1 MAVIRQSSSRV
12 SVAASCHMRRTTMPK
27 HRHHPPHT
35 PIGDTEAAT
44 LIQLANGNA
53 LAQQREAEREAR
65 LAPAVSMLHSIPPT
79 AATPLSGMKILMMS
93 DVYFPRVNGV
103 STSIASFRGAL
114 ERQGHSVTL
123 ICPDYPVGQVDEP
136 GVLRIRSRQV
146 PGDPED
152 RMMRYR
158 DLLALAPLLA
168 DEDVDLIHVHTPFTA
183 HYAGVALGRQLG
195 LPVVATYHTLFEEYI
210 HHYIRWLPRRW
221 LRLAARRLSVHQC
234 QQLDA
239 LVAPS
244 RAMQHALTHY
254 GVTTSITVIATGLAL
269 ESFCKPQDDSDFR
282 AHYDLSQEAR
292 LLLYV
297 GRAAFEKNI
306 DFLIDMLPQ
315 VLAEHPTTRLI
326 ITGEGPAHESLVRRA
341 QEVGVADAVL
351 FLGYLDR
358 HGPLQ
363 AAYRAAEVFV
373 FASRTETQG
382 LVLLEAMAL
391 GTPVVSTAIM
401 GTLDVLKEGEG
412 CLIAEETHDDFAA
425 KVNHLLSNETVRH
438 QLGERGRTYAASW
451 HEDAKSAELISFYR
465 KLLIKHF
472 EKKMKQAPALY

>member
-1 MAVIRQSSSRV
+1 MPQRRRPYLSSPLSDPEL
-12 SVAASCHMRRTTMPK
+12 AALT
-27 HRHHPPHT
+27 
-35 PIGDTEAAT
+35 
-44 LIQLANGNA
+44 QLANGNA
-53 LAQQREAEREAR
+53 LHLQREADRKAR
-65 LAPAVSMLHSIPPT
+65 LASTLTLFHPAASTTNMPQ
-79 AATPLSGMKILMMS
+79 SGMKVLMIS

-103 STSIASFRGAL
+103 STSIASFHGAL
-114 ERQGHSVTL
+114 ERLGHSVML

-136 GVLRIRSRQV
+136 GVLRIPSRGV

-158 DLLALAPLLA
+158 DLLALAPSLA
-168 DEDVDLIHVHTPFTA
+168 DETFDLIHVHTPFTA
-183 HYAGVALGRQLG
+183 HYAGVALGRRLG
-195 LPVVATYHTLFEEYI
+195 LPVIATYHTLFEEYV

-244 RAMQHALTHY
+244 RAMQETLTRY
-254 GVTTSITVIATGLAL
+254 GVTTPSTVIPTGLSL
-269 ESFCKPQDDSDFR
+269 ESFCHPQGAQDDSDFR
-282 AHYDLSQEAR
+282 AHYDLPTDAR

-306 DFLIDMLPQ
+306 DFLIDMLPK
-315 VLAEHPTTRLI
+315 VLAEHPTARLI
-326 ITGEGPAHESLVRRA
+326 ITGEGPAHDSLVRRA
-341 QEVGVADAVL
+341 QEVGVAESVL

-363 AAYRAAEVFV
+363 AAYRAADVFV

-391 GTPVVSTAIM
+391 GTPVVSTAMM

-412 CLIAEETHDDFAA
+412 CLIAEDTHDDFAA
-425 KVNHLLSNETVRH
+425 KVNRLLRDNALCQ
-438 QLGERGRTYAASW
+438 QLAKRAQAYAASW
-451 HEDAKSAELISFYR
+451 HEDAKSAELVSLYR
-465 KLLIKHF
+465 QIAAESLARGSK
-472 EKKMKQAPALY
+472 

>member
-1 MAVIRQSSSRV
+1 MI
-12 SVAASCHMRRTTMPK
+12 
-27 HRHHPPHT
+27 
-35 PIGDTEAAT
+35 
-44 LIQLANGNA
+44 
-53 LAQQREAEREAR
+53 
-65 LAPAVSMLHSIPPT
+65 
-79 AATPLSGMKILMMS
+79 S

-103 STSIASFRGAL
+103 STSIASFRAAL
-114 ERQGHSVTL
+114 ERIGHSVTL
-123 ICPDYPVGQVDEP
+123 ICPDYPVGQVNEP
-136 GVLRIRSRQV
+136 GVLRIPSRQV

-158 DLLALAPLLA
+158 DLLALAAKLA

-244 RAMQHALTHY
+244 RAMQQALTHY
-254 GVTTSITVIATGLAL
+254 GVTTPITVIATGLAL
-269 ESFCKPQDDSDFR
+269 ESFCQPQDDSEFR
-282 AHYDLSQEAR
+282 AHYHLPKEAR

-306 DFLIDMLPQ
+306 DFLIDILPQ

-326 ITGEGPAHESLVRRA
+326 ITGEGPAIESLVRRA

-363 AAYRAAEVFV
+363 AAYRAADVFV

-391 GTPVVSTAIM
+391 GTPVVSTAKM
-401 GTLDVLKEGEG
+401 GTQDVLKEGEG
-412 CLIAEETHDDFAA
+412 CLIAEDNHDDFAT
-425 KVNHLLSNETVRH
+425 KVNRLLSDEPLRQ
-438 QLGERGRTYAASW
+438 QLAERAQTYATSW
-451 HEDAKSAELISFYR
+451 HEDAKSVELVELYQQLLVDHLVNAR
-465 KLLIKHF
+465 K
-472 EKKMKQAPALY
+472 

>member
-1 MAVIRQSSSRV
+1 MSQRRRYPLNESEI
-12 SVAASCHMRRTTMPK
+12 AALT
-27 HRHHPPHT
+27 
-35 PIGDTEAAT
+35 
-44 LIQLANGNA
+44 QLAHGNA
-53 LAQQREAEREAR
+53 ITQQREAEREAR
-65 LAPAVSMLHSIPPT
+65 LASALTLFHSMASAT
-79 AATPLSGMKILMMS
+79 AMPLGGMKVLMIS

-114 ERQGHSVTL
+114 ERLGHSVTL

-136 GVLRIRSRQV
+136 GVLRIPSRGV

-158 DLLALAPLLA
+158 DLLALAPSLA
-168 DEDVDLIHVHTPFTA
+168 GEAFDLIHVHTPFTA
-183 HYAGVALGRQLG
+183 HYAGVALGHRLR

-221 LRLAARRLSVHQC
+221 LRFAARRLSVHQC

-244 RAMQHALTHY
+244 RAMQQALTHY
-254 GVTTSITVIATGLAL
+254 GVTTPITVIATGLAL
-269 ESFCKPQDDSDFR
+269 EAFCHPQGAQDASDFR
-282 AHYDLSQEAR
+282 AHYDLPQEAR

-326 ITGEGPAHESLVRRA
+326 ITGEGPAHETLVKRA

-358 HGPLQ
+358 NGPLQ
-363 AAYRAAEVFV
+363 AAYRAADIFV

-382 LVLLEAMAL
+382 LVLLEAMAI
-391 GTPVVSTAIM
+391 GTPVVSTAMM

-412 CLIAEETHDDFAA
+412 CLIAEDTHDDFAA
-425 KVNHLLSNETVRH
+425 KVNHLLSDNTLRQ
-438 QLGERGRTYAASW
+438 QLAERAPVYAASW
-451 HEDAKSAELISFYR
+451 HEDAKSAELVSLYR
-465 KLLIKHF
+465 KLVAERLVMARK
-472 EKKMKQAPALY
+472 